1 MIYMILLTNSDLN
14 IYLFYRL
21 QIFSLIAKKIFIKT
35 SIEYSDFP
43 NMFILKLA
51 FKVSKYI
58 KINNHIIKVIDS

>member
-35 SIEYSDFP
+35 SIEYLDFP

>member
-35 SIEYSDFP
+35 SIKYLDFP